1 MPRKKRVYKNKKYLK
16 PDPKFGNMA
25 LSKFINYM
33 MYDGKKSVSQRI
45 IYDALDI
52 ISDTTKNDPLVIFDT
67 ALKNVAPV
75 LEVKARR
82 VGGANYQIAQEVRP
96 ARRDTLSM
104 RWLRDAARGR
114 GGKGMAEK
122 LAAGL
127 SRQHAA
133 GGTVHLGYDVSVEAD
148 GSGDGGQAVSQA
160 WHHRPPLGAGRGL
173 CEL

>member
-33 MYDGKKSVSQRI
+33 MYDGKKSVAQRI
-45 IYDALDI
+45 IYEALEI
-52 ISDTTKNDPLVIFDT
+52 ISNTTKNDPLMVFDT

-104 RWLRDAARGR
+104 RWLRDAARSR
-114 GGKGMAEK
+114 GGHSMAEK
-122 LAAGL
+122 LAAEL
-127 SRQHAA
+127 
-133 GGTVHLGYDVSVEAD
+133 VEA
-148 GSGDGGQAVSQA
+148 SQKTGGAMKKREDM
-160 WHHRPPLGAGRGL
+160 HRMADANRAFSHFAR
-173 CEL
+173 

>member
-25 LSKFINYM
+25 LSKFINYI
-33 MYDGKKSVSQRI
+33 MYDGKKSVAQKLM
-45 IYDALDI
+45 YDALDI
-52 ISDTTKNDPLVIFDT
+52 ISDTTKNDPLMVFDT

-122 LAAGL
+122 LAAEL
-127 SRQHAA
+127 IDASQKQ
-133 GGTVHLGYDVSVEAD
+133 GGAMKKRADMHRMAEANRAF
-148 GSGDGGQAVSQA
+148 SHFA
-160 WHHRPPLGAGRGL
+160 R
-173 CEL
+173 

>member
-114 GGKGMAEK
+114 GGKSMSEK
-122 LAAGL
+122 LAAEL
-127 SRQHAA
+127 IDASQKQ
-133 GGTVHLGYDVSVEAD
+133 GGAMKKRADMHRMAEANRAF
-148 GSGDGGQAVSQA
+148 SHFA
-160 WHHRPPLGAGRGL
+160 R
-173 CEL
+173 